1 MIPGGPEER
10 RWGPGVSET
19 EDAQNRRGRVEKEG
33 QEKWHHG
40 SRTSQQRVELLFN
53 YIFTNPGAHLNCL
66 RLNTVM
72 LSFSHFFSFSSLVH
86 LQ

>member
-1 MIPGGPEER
+1 M
-10 RWGPGVSET
+10 WGPGVSET
-19 EDAQNRRGRVEKEG
+19 GGCPEQESGEVEKEG
-33 QEKWHHG
+33 QEKYDHG

-72 LSFSHFFSFSSLVH
+72 LSFSHFFFLLLSGPPTVK
-86 LQ
+86 Q